1 MSMPDLVNPQ
11 QPPQTI
17 YIAGFV
23 KCMDLSL
30 LMLVMMEMFIAHAGK
45 AVVFRPVIENA
56 PENDHLL
63 SFASK
68 RYDFDIPLEAMYGC
82 NSEQAH
88 DYLANQQYE
97 ELLKV
102 ILAKYKALKALC
114 PAVVCVGSDYLAGDS
129 IYEFEF
135 NLEIANNLDAL
146 LLAVLQGSN
155 RDETQLETLLGSVR
169 YTLKEYRCN
178 MLALVVTGLAAQGA
192 GFSCLIPHAADYPL
206 YCLPPDSSFDKP
218 SMNNI
223 VAALKAE
230 VLSAT
235 PATLN
240 REVLN
245 YKIATMLASDF
256 LDSLEDGDLII
267 TSADRVDILLACLLS
282 YQSGSHPK
290 IAGLLL
296 LGSEPLSAALQHLLS
311 GLGAIPFALLRCAM
325 DTFSAT
331 LAVSEISAQLDWQDE
346 RKIAAA
352 LGFMEKH
359 VNLVELRLR
368 MFSSVAH
375 KMTPLMFEYD
385 ILQRAKQHK
394 KHIVLPEGEE
404 DRILRAAE
412 ILRLR
417 DVVDITLLGN
427 RTLIEQKI
435 QTLSLKLEQVQIIDP
450 LDSVLRSEFAQY
462 YYQARQHRG
471 VVYATAF
478 DLMADVSYFGT
489 LMVQLGYADGMV
501 SGAVHSTQHTI
512 RPAFEI
518 IKNKPGAEVVSS
530 VFFMCLENQVLVY
543 GDCAVIPEPDSAQLA
558 DIAINAADTAALFN
572 IEPRVAMLSY
582 STGDS
587 GKGEAVDKVRTA
599 VAIAR
604 QRRPHLKLEGP
615 IQYDAA
621 VDPAVARTKL
631 SASDVAGQ
639 ATVFIFPDLNT
650 GNNTYKAV
658 QRSSDAIAIGPVL
671 QGLNKPVNDL
681 SRGCTVTDIVNT
693 VIITA
698 IQAQENR

>member
-1 MSMPDLVNPQ
+1 MQDLVNPQ
-11 QPPQTI
+11 QTPQTI
-17 YIAGFV
+17 YIAGFDRGN
-23 KCMDLSL
+23 DLSL
-30 LMLVMMEMFIAHAGK
+30 LMLVMMEMSIAHAGK
-45 AVVFRPVIENA
+45 AVVFRPVIENS
-56 PENDHLL
+56 PGNDHLIN
-63 SFASK
+63 FVSK
-68 RYDFDIPLEAMYGC
+68 RYGPEIPIDAMYGC
-82 NSEQAH
+82 TSGQVHE
-88 DYLANQQYE
+88 YLANQQYD
-97 ELLKV
+97 ELLKH

-114 PAVVCVGSDYLAGDS
+114 PSVICVGSDYLAGDS

-135 NLEIANNLDAL
+135 NLDIANNLDAL
-146 LLAVLQGSN
+146 LLAVIQGAN
-155 RDETQLETLLGSVR
+155 RDETQLESLLGSVR
-169 YTLKEYRCN
+169 YTLKQYRSN
-178 MLALVVTGLAAQGA
+178 VLALVITGLASQAA
-192 GFSCLIPHAADYPL
+192 GFNCLIPHQADYPL
-206 YCLPPDSSFDKP
+206 YCLPPEASFDKP
-218 SMNNI
+218 SIHNI
-223 VAALKAE
+223 IQALRPE
-230 VLSAT
+230 ILSAT
-235 PATLN
+235 RATLA

-245 YKIATMLASDF
+245 YKIASMQTADFLPAIADGDLVISASDRADIMLAS
-256 LDSLEDGDLII
+256 LI
-267 TSADRVDILLACLLS
+267 S
-282 YQSGSHPK
+282 YQADAHPK

-296 LGSEPLSAALQHLLS
+296 TGSAPVSRTVMDLLNGLGSL
-311 GLGAIPFALLRCAM
+311 PFALLRVAD
-325 DTFSAT
+325 DTFSTA
-331 LAVSEISAQLDWQDE
+331 LAVSEINAELDWQDE

-359 VNLVELRLR
+359 INLVELRLR
-368 MFSSVAH
+368 LFRSVAH
-375 KMTPLMFEYD
+375 RMTPLMFEYD
-385 ILQRAKQHK
+385 ILQRAKQQK

-404 DRILRAAE
+404 ERILRAAE

-427 RTLIEQKI
+427 RAAIEQKI
-435 QTLSLKLEQVQIIDP
+435 QKLSLKLDQVAIIDP
-450 LDSVLRSEFAQY
+450 LDSPWRRLFADY
-462 YYQARQHRG
+462 YFQARQHKG
-471 VVYATAF
+471 VVYDTAF

-518 IKNKPGAEVVSS
+518 IKNKPDAEVVSS

-543 GDCAVIPEPDSAQLA
+543 GDCAVNPDPDAEQLA

-572 IEPRVAMLSY
+572 IEPKVAMLSY

-587 GKGEAVDKVRTA
+587 GKGEAVDKVRAA

-621 VDPAVARTKL
+621 VDPVVAKTKL

-681 SRGCTVTDIVNT
+681 SRGCTVPDIVNT

-698 IQAQENR
+698 IQAQEHH